1 MKKPFVNLFICL
13 ALLALGLGSVS
24 CSENSN
30 AGLSLEVID
39 IDAEAAA
46 KLVADGAVAVLD
58 VRTPEEFSLGHIA
71 SALNRNINGE
81 GFDEAVKSLD
91 HSKTYLVHCAMG
103 STGGRSRNA
112 LKALEAAGAT
122 KVYHLNGGFVAW
134 QQAGNPTEQPAE

>member
-13 ALLALGLGSVS
+13 ALLVLGLGSVS
-24 CSENSN
+24 CSEHSN
-30 AGLSLEVID
+30 AALSLEVVD
-39 IDAEAAA
+39 VDAEAAA
-46 KLVADGAVAVLD
+46 KLVEDSAVVVLD

-71 SALNRNINGE
+71 SALNHNINGD
-81 GFDEAVKSLD
+81 GFEDAVKSLD

-103 STGGRSRNA
+103 AAGGRSRNA

-134 QQAGNPTEQPAE
+134 QQAANPTEKIVK